1 MRVTV
6 DEREYT
12 LYISGGLWVMHTYDL
27 LSGAWLTTDYD
38 VSSINPFASG
48 DTYDAWR

>member
-12 LYISGGLWVMHTYDL
+12 LYISGDRWVMHTFDL
-27 LSGAWLTTDYD
+27 INGAWLTTDSD
-38 VSSINPFASG
+38 VSNQNPFASG
-48 DTYDAWR
+48 VTYDAWR